1 MPDYAGELPLLR
13 RLAVLLSKQDSLRVP
28 DSVFDCLREWQ
39 RLVGWSLGGL
49 GGVTSDFEFAVV
61 VDSGVA
67 VDSGVDLA
75 VDSGVDSVVRTVGE
89 IGSVGIVGEKGVRKS
104 RANRDKT
111 PRHTWLT
118 PYFQAYREVYRLA
131 PMGVTVGRMART
143 FKDIEMNFPREE
155 VVRRFK
161 VYLTSTPARFYS
173 VEHFCSTFHAWDTRP
188 AGVGRDGKRIPEP
201 LPNETPSNYAD
212 RLARLGF

>member
-39 RLVGWSLGGL
+39 QLVSWGVGGYVVDFDVAVDGVVDSLGSVDNTITLPVKRISPIMSLGGP
-49 GGVTSDFEFAVV
+49 AKKI
-61 VDSGVA
+61 
-67 VDSGVDLA
+67 
-75 VDSGVDSVVRTVGE
+75 R
-89 IGSVGIVGEKGVRKS
+89 
-104 RANRDKT
+104 

-118 PYFQAYREVYRLA
+118 PYFQVYREVYRMA
-131 PMGVTVGRMART
+131 PMGVTVSRMART
-143 FKDIEMNFPREE
+143 FKDIEANFPREE

-161 VYLTSTPARFYS
+161 LYLTSTPARFYS
-173 VEHFCSTFHAWDTRP
+173 VEHFCSTFHAWDTKP
-188 AGVGRDGKRIPEP
+188 AGIGRDGKRIPEP
-201 LPNETPSNYAD
+201 LPGETPGDYAD